1 MKKLSVLLVALSM
14 ASVATPAMAQT
25 VTIAAAGDISK
36 PSSPGSGQTQ
46 TAALINQF
54 NPTAVFAL
62 GDTQYT
68 AGELADYNASYDPT
82 WGAFLN
88 KTYPIIGN
96 HEYENPSCRD
106 ACGYKQYF
114 GSRAFGGSN
123 LYYSFDIG
131 NWHVAA
137 LNTECKQIDCTAEKS
152 WLRSDLAN
160 DAHACDMVIWHRTNL
175 SWPRNIA
182 SSNHV
187 DLGLAASRH
196 VYERYAPTGSL
207 LRFTVGTGG
216 YSLGKLSGTQVAGEN
231 TKYGVLELSLGDSGY
246 SYQFVEAGG
255 TVFDSGSGGCT
266 S

>member
-1 MKKLSVLLVALSM
+1 MRKLLALVVGVSM
-14 ASVATPAMAQT
+14 ALIATPAVAQT

-36 PSSPGSGQTQ
+36 PAKPGSGQKQ

-62 GDTQYT
+62 GDTQYKT
-68 AGELADYNASYDPT
+68 GLLSDYNASYDPT
-82 WGAFLN
+82 WGAFLS

-96 HEYENPSCRD
+96 HEYENPSCND
-106 ACGYKQYF
+106 ACGYRQYF
-114 GSRAFGGSN
+114 GSRAFGGSD
-123 LYYSFDIG
+123 LYYSFNIG

-137 LNTECKQIDCTAEKS
+137 LNTECSQIDCAAEKT
-152 WLRSDLAN
+152 WLKNDLKT
-160 DAHACDMVIWHRTNL
+160 DTHACDMVIWHRTNS
-175 SWPRNIA
+175 SWPLNIG

-196 VYERYAPTGSL
+196 VYERYAPKGSML
-207 LRFTVGTGG
+207 KFTVGTGG

-231 TKYGVLELSLGDSGY
+231 TKFGVLELTLNDSGY
-246 SYQFVEAGG
+246 SYRFVEGDG

-266 S
+266 A